1 MSGNIDT
8 LPEKTLLAL
17 SRIDNLPP
25 PMPQNGG
32 DSLHTLAEFQRAG
45 VDVDALATRLQ
56 KEGAEAFVKS
66 WNSLMQRIAQQSSAQ
81 GAPRQ
86 KTG

>member
-1 MSGNIDT
+1 MPGAPAEPGRVPGTNGET
-8 LPEKTLLAL
+8 
-17 SRIDNLPP
+17 PP
-25 PMPQNGG
+25 IAPNAAQI
-32 DSLHTLAEFQRAG
+32 AQRT
-45 VDVDALATRLQ
+45 ALATRLQ

-66 WNSLMQRIAQQSSAQ
+66 WNSLMQRIAQQSGAQ